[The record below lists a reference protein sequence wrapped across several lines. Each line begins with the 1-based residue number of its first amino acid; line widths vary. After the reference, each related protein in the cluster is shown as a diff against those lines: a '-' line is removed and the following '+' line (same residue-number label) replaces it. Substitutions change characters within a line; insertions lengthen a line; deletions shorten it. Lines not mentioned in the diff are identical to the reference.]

1 MSNETPEFYYNEE
14 GKPEHGHVTKDFDS
28 LGQFDDS
35 GNRGKRELKRAPL
48 GPDSLLWK
56 WGSDNRIQ
64 LLRGYTGV
72 LQNMH
77 PAIGQSLLDHSKFF
91 EEPFSRLERSTPQI
105 IYSIYDGGARAKQ
118 IRDYHHDIKGTLRD
132 GTRYHSLNPDV
143 YWWAHATFVW
153 RVIWAQELFG
163 TPFTDEEKEQIIQ
176 EGVTWW
182 DMYGMSE
189 RPVIDTLDGY
199 VEYFKKMEDTVLE
212 RNETVDFALRT
223 ARVEPVKAPDGVP
236 EAVWKVVWK
245 PFMNSLIWLTYGTLS
260 AKQREI
266 LDLPWTQKDQR
277 RFDRIAAAVRK
288 LFSVLPE
295 DKRYME
301 PGRSMMI
308 KAGMIDGEYKEPK
321 LAAPYGRGEGD
332 EPAGEA
338 GVEATAARDA
348 AAKDSG
354 KALPDVKGTALV
366 GAAVAATALFASR
379 LSKRARK

>member
-1 MSNETPEFYYNEE
+1 MSNETPEFNYNEE

-35 GNRGKRELKRAPL
+35 GNRGKRDLKRAPL
-48 GPDSLLWK
+48 GPDSLLWR

-105 IYSIYDGGARAKQ
+105 IYSIYDDGTRAKQ
-118 IRDYHHDIKGTLRD
+118 IRDYHHGIKGKLRD
-132 GTRYHSLNPDV
+132 GSRYHSLNPDV
-143 YWWAHATFVW
+143 YWWAHATFVY

-163 TPFTDEEKEQIIQ
+163 TPFTHEEKDQIVR

-189 RPVIDTLDGY
+189 RPVIDNYDEL
-199 VEYFKKMEDTVLE
+199 VEYMEEMENTVLE

-223 ARVEPVKAPDGVP
+223 ARVEPVKAPEGVP
-236 EAVWKVVWK
+236 EAVWKVIWK
-245 PFMNSLIWLTYGTLS
+245 PLMNSVIWLTYGTLS
-260 AKQREI
+260 DKQREI
-266 LDLPWTQKDQR
+266 LDLPWTKKDQR
-277 RFDRIAAAVRK
+277 RFDRIAKAVKK
-288 LFSVLPE
+288 LFTILPE

-308 KAGMIDGEYKEPK
+308 KAGMIDGKYKEPK
-321 LAAPYGRGEGD
+321 LADAYHGDGETKAD
-332 EPAGEA
+332 
-338 GVEATAARDA
+338 TAAASTDDRRA
-348 AAKDSG
+348 AGS
-354 KALPDVKGTALV
+354 P
-366 GAAVAATALFASR
+366 F
-379 LSKRARK
+379 

>member
-1 MSNETPEFYYNEE
+1 MSNETPEFNYNEE
-14 GKPEHGHVTKDFDS
+14 GKPEHGHVTTDFDS

-35 GNRGKRELKRAPL
+35 GNRGKRDLKRAPL
-48 GPDSLLWK
+48 GPDSLLWR

-105 IYSIYDGGARAKQ
+105 IYSIYDDGTRAKQ
-118 IRDYHHDIKGTLRD
+118 IRDYHHGIKGKLRD
-132 GTRYHSLNPDV
+132 GSRYHSLNPDV
-143 YWWAHATFVW
+143 YWWAHATFVY

-163 TPFTDEEKEQIIQ
+163 TPFTHEEKDQIVR

-189 RPVIDTLDGY
+189 RPVIDNYDEL
-199 VEYFKKMEDTVLE
+199 VEYMEEMENTVLE

-236 EAVWKVVWK
+236 EAVWKVIWK
-245 PFMNSLIWLTYGTLS
+245 PLMNSVIWLTYGTLS
-260 AKQREI
+260 DKQREI
-266 LDLPWTQKDQR
+266 LDLPWTEKDQK
-277 RFDRIAAAVRK
+277 RFDRVASGVRK
-288 LFSVLPE
+288 LFAMLPE

-321 LAAPYGRGEGD
+321 LAGPYVQGKGA
-332 EPAGEA
+332 PAGGASAE
-338 GVEATAARDA
+338 A
-348 AAKDSG
+348 AAKPSG
-354 KALPDVKGTALV
+354 AALPSPKTALAAA
-366 GAAVAATALFASR
+366 GAAASVVALR
-379 LSKRARK
+379 RARRRAKRRK

>member
-1 MSNETPEFYYNEE
+1 MTNAQSAASPESAASEYNEDAIPE
-14 GKPEHGHVTKDFDS
+14 GGVSTDFNT
-28 LGQFDDS
+28 LGKFDDTTS
-35 GNRGKRELKRAPL
+35 RGKRELKRAPL

-56 WGSDNRIQ
+56 WGADNRIQ

-105 IYSIYDGGARAKQ
+105 IYSIYDDGTRAKQ
-118 IRDYHHDIKGTLRD
+118 VRDYHHGIKGKLRD

-163 TPFTDEEKEQIIQ
+163 TPFTREEKEQIIQ

-189 RPVIDTLDGY
+189 RPVIDNLDGY
-199 VEYFKKMEDTVLE
+199 IEYFKKMEDTVLE

-223 ARVEPVKAPDGVP
+223 ARVEPVTPPDGVSQ
-236 EAVWKVVWK
+236 AVWNVIWK
-245 PFMNSLIWLTYGTLS
+245 PIMRSMIWMTYGTLND
-260 AKQREI
+260 KQREI
-266 LDLPWTQKDQR
+266 LDLEWTTKDQK
-277 RFDRIAAAVRK
+277 RFDRIAKFVRK
-288 LFSVLPE
+288 VFDKLPE

-308 KAGMIDGEYKEPK
+308 KNGMIEGAYKEPK
-321 LAAPYGRGEGD
+321 LAAPYGHGEESADNTDGK
-332 EPAGEA
+332 
-338 GVEATAARDA
+338 
-348 AAKDSG
+348 AKDARSG
-354 KALPDVKGTALV
+354 GCPV
-366 GAAVAATALFASR
+366 
-379 LSKRARK
+379 